1 MSIETAAK
9 RSGNSEAVEE
19 VLTAIRR
26 RGPDG
31 LDALVESLEM
41 EEDANK
47 VLITKIREC
56 ELDLCVC
63 VCVGGWGGAGHL
75 L

>member
-31 LDALVESLEM
+31 LDALVESLEV

-56 ELDLCVC
+56 ELDLCV
-63 VCVGGWGGAGHL
+63 GGGGGTCYRIVF
-75 L
+75 

>member
-31 LDALVESLEM
+31 LDALVESLEV

-56 ELDLCVC
+56 ELDLCV
-63 VCVGGWGGAGHL
+63 GGGGGGGGGPGHL